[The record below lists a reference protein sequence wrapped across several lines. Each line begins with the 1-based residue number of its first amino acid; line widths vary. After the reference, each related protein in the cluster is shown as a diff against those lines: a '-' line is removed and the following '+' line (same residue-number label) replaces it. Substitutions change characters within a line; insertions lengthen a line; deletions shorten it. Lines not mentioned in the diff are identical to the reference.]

1 MVRFLVFLL
10 KGIFAFLTSTLFL
23 HFAESFAILG
33 LNRGV
38 CESQKT
44 VAVTGFFD
52 YQSFPDTLK
61 ITLYIGFEIE
71 WVILASVPENP

>member
-1 MVRFLVFLL
+1 MAGNLLHFLPLRSRKLKLL

-23 HFAESFAILG
+23 HFAESFAIFG

-38 CESQKT
+38 AESRKT
-44 VAVTGFFD
+44 VAVTGFFG
-52 YQSFPDTLK
+52 YQSRPDSLK

-71 WVILASVPENP
+71 